1 MKVERRFAA
10 GTVEI
15 LVLVFFFGLLFLYSF
30 HPNWDI
36 DIFWHL
42 ETGEWISNNHRLPDT
57 DIFSSIDKTRPW
69 MTFQWAY
76 EVITYQVNARLG
88 FKAVRLMHA
97 LLYMGAF
104 ALLYAT
110 YRRRLSSRSVA
121 LALLVTTL
129 VLAEDRFRV
138 RPEAFNFFFTAI
150 VLPILLDCAKPG
162 APRPRI
168 RTIVLIAAV
177 SLLWANIHAGGALT
191 LLVGSGAML
200 GGTLLGLVLNRNG
213 ESVIRL
219 KYNAW
224 VFGTAAFLMAIS
236 PNFIRGNIHAFTMV
250 NHSRLLIPEWHP
262 PAAYFMPSM
271 GGQLTVHTF
280 LCGTI
285 PYLVLG
291 WAMLAFGLAL
301 TRAIG
306 SRRDNDPDR
315 REKPFGILLTALFFA
330 VIAAQS
336 SRFVYTSSFA
346 IFLLLLS
353 KPRMLGQIASN
364 PSWRV
369 IFMLVAGFLTLAS
382 FQYSVAGKKDGL
394 KGQFRML
401 SLDNEPD
408 RFPEKASDAIAAM
421 GLEGRIFHFTAWGG
435 YLLYR
440 HFPECAV
447 FTDGRGN
454 FTLDERKVLI
464 DTHRPWGREDALEEA
479 WSKYPFEILL
489 LPRPVFP
496 MLTWDRTKWMLIY
509 RDDISE
515 AFLRVTPE
523 NQTNIQRAM
532 AWWKVVGISSTSDP
546 VAFQEDY
553 RRVRGLIDIRD
564 PRLDAKLTNAA
575 QQAHT
580 DSLANRVSGLHDGA
594 LILFGVGLHEKAT
607 KFFRMILDEGIRHS
621 TAALYLAWCQY
632 LGNREDLA
640 RETLMKNF
648 SSPDILGMPD
658 RGPLRQTGLRILDE
672 LGARVG
678 LRKAAPQ

>member
-1 MKVERRFAA
+1 MIVERKVAA
-10 GTVEI
+10 KSVEI
-15 LVLVFFFGLLFLYSF
+15 LVLIFFFGLLFLYSF

-42 ETGEWISNNHRLPDT
+42 ETGEWISQNHRLPDT
-57 DIFSSIDKTRPW
+57 DIFSSIDKSRPW

-88 FKAVRLMHA
+88 FTAVRLMHA

-104 ALLYAT
+104 ALFYTT

-138 RPEAFNFFFTAI
+138 RPEAFNFFFTGL
-150 VLPILLDCAKPG
+150 VLPILLDCASPKAG
-162 APRPRI
+162 RPRF
-168 RTIVLIAAV
+168 RDLALLAAI

-200 GGTLLGLVLNRNG
+200 GGAVLGYLFDRDG
-213 ESVIRL
+213 ESVQRL
-219 KYNAW
+219 KFNAW
-224 VFGTAAFLMAIS
+224 VFGTAALLMAIS
-236 PNFIRGNIHAFTMV
+236 PNFIKGNIHAFTMV

-271 GGQLTVHTF
+271 GGQLSVHTF
-280 LCGTI
+280 LCGTV
-285 PYLVLG
+285 PYVVLG
-291 WAMLAFGLAL
+291 WAMLALGLAL
-301 TRAIG
+301 TRAVG
-306 SRRDNDPDR
+306 SRRQDDPQPQ
-315 REKPFGILLTALFFA
+315 KQPFGILLTALFFA

-353 KPRMLGQIASN
+353 MPRTLGKIASN

-369 IFMLVAGFLTLAS
+369 IFMVLAGFLTLAS
-382 FQYSVAGKKDGL
+382 FQYSVAGKTDGL
-394 KGQFRML
+394 KGQLKML
-401 SLDNEPD
+401 ALDNEPD
-408 RFPEKASDAIAAM
+408 RFPERASDAIAAM

-440 HFPECAV
+440 HFPECDV

-454 FTLDERKVLI
+454 FTLEERKVLI

-479 WSKYPFEILL
+479 WTKYPFEILL

-496 MLTWDRTKWMLIY
+496 MLTWDRTKWMLVY

-515 AFLRVTPE
+515 VFLRVTPR
-523 NQTNIQRAM
+523 NQANIQRAM
-532 AWWKVVGISSTSDP
+532 AWWRVYGISSTDDP

-553 RRVRGLIDIRD
+553 RRVRGLIDIKD
-564 PRLDAKLTNAA
+564 PKLDAKLTNAA

-607 KFFRMILDEGIRHS
+607 RFFRMILDEGIRHS

-632 LGNREDLA
+632 LGNRPDLA
-640 RETLMKNF
+640 RDTLMKNF
-648 SSPDILGMPD
+648 SSPEVLEKPD
-658 RGPLRQTGLRILDE
+658 RGPLKQTGLRILDE
-672 LGARVG
+672 LGSRVG
-678 LRKAAPQ
+678 LRKAVP